1 MYEDH
6 IVRNK
11 TVIVG
16 ENIGHYNVIV
26 KQIGVYNRSNNRSN
40 NKGYNN
46 DDNDRVNRQK

>member
-16 ENIGHYNVIV
+16 ENIRHYNVIV
-26 KQIGVYNRSNNRSN
+26 KQIGVYNRSNN
-40 NKGYNN
+40 KGYNN
-46 DDNDRVNRQK
+46 NDNDRVNRQK